1 MEIQFPKSFD
11 RLFFERLLYEESIQK
26 IIRVVRIILGI
37 LVVLLLG
44 IAASEMFSA
53 FLATPAAVNDLDAQV
68 TQILSGSGEP
78 LQNEGEKRSYDLLE
92 KTKMFGKFGEEETP
106 KPTPSSKEE
115 KTPITT
121 LPLELIGTF
130 VSDTAR
136 SYAIIE
142 NKKSSSQE
150 IFTIGETVF
159 EEAKLTRISNN
170 QVEILRNGQK
180 EILVIDET
188 AAEGGATTAGAD
200 EVFELDEGE
209 LNQALDNLPL
219 LLTQARAVPYFK
231 DGKAIGLRLF
241 AIKTGS
247 LYEKIG
253 LKNGDILKTINGKNL
268 GDISEAMKLFEN
280 LRKERSLTLVLERN
294 RKESTFAY
302 SIR

>member
-1 MEIQFPKSFD
+1 
-11 RLFFERLLYEESIQK
+11 
-26 IIRVVRIILGI
+26 
-37 LVVLLLG
+37 
-44 IAASEMFSA
+44 
-53 FLATPAAVNDLDAQV
+53 
-68 TQILSGSGEP
+68 
-78 LQNEGEKRSYDLLE
+78 
-92 KTKMFGKFGEEETP
+92 ETP